1 MTMKSC
7 NNYLKGK
14 TVYLAGPIH
23 AVDDDGIGWRNM
35 ITPILKKKFKI
46 VVDDP
51 CKKTINGKN
60 EVKDDKKELID
71 LIKNKEFSK
80 VKEKFWWI
88 VRKDLRSVD
97 KADFLIAVYDP
108 CVHSVGTIHEIIE
121 AHRQRKPV
129 LLWYDIKKVEK
140 FNPWILTFTKENM
153 IFTEWEDL
161 FSYLGEVNKGHF
173 DTSYWTLG
181 D

>member
-1 MTMKSC
+1 MK
-7 NNYLKGK
+7 NYLKNK

-23 AVDDDGIGWRNM
+23 AVADDGIGWRKY
-35 ITPILKKKFKI
+35 ISPILKKRFKI
-46 VVDDP
+46 KVDDP
-51 CKKTINGKN
+51 TKKTINGKG
-60 EVKDDKKELID
+60 EVKEDKKD
-71 LIKNKEFSK
+71 LINLIKQKKFSQ
-80 VKEKFWWI
+80 VKENFWWI

-97 KADFLIAVYDP
+97 KADFLIVVYDP
-108 CVHSVGTIHEIIE
+108 TVHSVGTIHEVIE

-129 LLWYDIKKVEK
+129 LIWYDESKVEK

-161 FSYLGEVNKGHF
+161 FAYLQEVDNGKF